1 MTPVEYENLVNQILD
16 KKIDLDKLTELVE
29 AEGERREQEA
39 KKDQAVTRARKEAVD
54 AMIEYIGTIMDD
66 AYTKE
71 YLASAQ
77 CRKEFTESLES
88 LEKAIKESKR
98 FISKYESDFKF
109 PATKEEKKEIE
120 DNVREWL
127 KKKNRV
133 IQF

>member
-29 AEGERREQEA
+29 TESERREQEE
-39 KKDQAVTRARKEAVD
+39 KKDQAIIKARNNAVD

-66 AYTKE
+66 ADTKE
-71 YLASAQ
+71 YLDSAQ
-77 CRKEFTESLES
+77 CRIEFTESLES
-88 LEKAIKESKR
+88 LEKAIKESRKLLT
-98 FISKYESDFKF
+98 KYESDFKF

-127 KKKNRV
+127 KKKNKE